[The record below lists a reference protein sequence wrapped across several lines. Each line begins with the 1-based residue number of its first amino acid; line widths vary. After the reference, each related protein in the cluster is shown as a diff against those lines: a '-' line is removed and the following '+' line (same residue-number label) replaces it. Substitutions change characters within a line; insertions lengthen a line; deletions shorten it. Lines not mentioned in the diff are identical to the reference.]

1 MCHRGSIATGDILL
15 LMSKNPILNAL
26 AAEVY
31 IILLVL
37 LMNFGIKMAGQ
48 QNSLIVPIAMIS
60 LFTLSTAVMGYLFCY
75 QPIQLYFDGKKKQ
88 AVKLFLQT
96 TCIFGGLTF
105 VNLVLLF
112 SRVFQGLR

>member
-88 AVKLFLQT
+88 AINLAFQT
-96 TCIFGGLTF
+96 IAVFGGITF
-105 VNLVLLF
+105 LLLVLLF
-112 SRVFQGLR
+112 SGIVK